1 MRRICR
7 TLCALAALA
16 FPPLAAAG
24 GGTYALDGGTPAEH
38 AQVRSALAASS
49 FDWSLVPAVTIH
61 LVPGGRTFST
71 PGEIWLDARLL
82 DQGRFAW
89 ATVQHEYGHQVDFF
103 LLDDAKRATLNAVL
117 GGRDW
122 CYGVA
127 GLAHSDYGCERF
139 ASTLA
144 WAYWPSRDNTL
155 RPLSRRDE
163 AGAVAPARFRALLAV
178 LLETRPTQGFAAPVT
193 RVAALDP

>member
-163 AGAVAPARFRALLAV
+163 AGAVAPARFRALLAG